1 MRLQNSL
8 VAQIIFLN
16 DKIQCP
22 CDGIGIHT
30 VLRSQVLGVRVSSG
44 APKKLKKFLTI
55 DLIYDII
62 QLSKMERVVN
72 IVNKE
77 L

>member
-8 VAQIIFLN
+8 VSPIIFLD
-16 DKIQCP
+16 DKIKCP

-62 QLSKMERVVN
+62 QLSK
-72 IVNKE
+72 KE
-77 L
+77 GTPSMI